1 MADGAQLVGAKCA
14 ILVHSRVS
22 NERIAIAGF
31 GAQMIRV
38 EGNYD
43 DSVAEAS
50 RVAATSG
57 WTMVSDT
64 SWPDYERISALVM
77 QEYTVRVN
85 EALRQL
91 PEPPT
96 HVLRP
101 GRPRSGAEV
110 RVQGPRQAYRLGGR
124 ARCCRCGASLDCLGK
139 QRPFFTV
146 VDPSRAACLF
156 ESARAGDIA
165 KVNQGPFTVI
175 AMLECYE
182 PSLMPCAFFPASRTP
197 L

>member
-85 EALRQL
+85 ETLRQL

-101 GRPRSGAEV
+101 RAPAIRSRSPSPRPAASVPFGWTGSLLPLRGISRLSG
-110 RVQGPRQAYRLGGR
+110 QAAPFLH
-124 ARCCRCGASLDCLGK
+124 RC
-139 QRPFFTV
+139 
-146 VDPSRAACLF
+146 
-156 ESARAGDIA
+156 
-165 KVNQGPFTVI
+165 
-175 AMLECYE
+175 
-182 PSLMPCAFFPASRTP
+182 
-197 L
+197 